1 MKYYFDKDKI
11 LTTDIINKFIK
22 RDSAENARK
31 IKLHEYYM
39 GKHAILSRQYED
51 ASKPNN
57 KVVNPYANYITT
69 MITGYFI
76 GEPVQ
81 YTGPDEA
88 TIEKYMEIMDYNDEP
103 SVNKDIAK
111 WQSICGEGYDII
123 YIDKDGN
130 IRFKALPAI
139 GMIPIYNDDLEEKLI
154 YVIRYWQTYDIEHDL
169 NIEYVEVYSPVEIIK
184 YKKDVAGMLQVI
196 DQKYHVFGQVP
207 VTPYF
212 NNDECQGDF
221 ELVISEIDAYDSFES
236 DSVNEADYF
245 ADSYLVLSGMEGTT
259 SEDVAGM
266 KENRVLVFPEGG
278 QGSWLTKSV
287 NDTWIENEK
296 KRLDQDIHKFSCC
309 PAMTDENFSKN
320 LSGVAMK
327 YKLLGLENKV
337 GVKENEF
344 ERGLRRRIELI
355 YGVMKKVNGEFDYLD
370 INIVFTRNLPQ
381 DLAASVD
388 TVIKLDGIVSD
399 ETRLA
404 LLPLDIDAQTEL
416 EKVEEQKLSNFS
428 LFGANFNSE
437 VRDGEEEDRAREE
450 ER

>member
-1 MKYYFDKDKI
+1 MKYYFPQDKI

-31 IKLHEYYM
+31 IKLQEYYM
-39 GKHAILSRQYED
+39 GKHAILQRQYED

-69 MITGYFI
+69 LITGYFI

-81 YTGPDEA
+81 YTSPDENA
-88 TIEKYMEIMDYNDEP
+88 LDHYKEILDYNDEA

-111 WQSICGEGYDII
+111 WQSICGEGYDIT

-139 GMIPIYNDDLEEKLI
+139 GMIPVYNDDLEEKLLYI
-154 YVIRYWQTYDIEHDL
+154 IRYWSTYDIEHDM
-169 NIEYVEVYSPVEIIK
+169 NIEYVEVYSSVEIIK
-184 YKKDVAGMLQVI
+184 YKKDVAGTLQVI

-296 KRLDQDIHKFSCC
+296 KRLDQDIHKFSFC
-309 PAMTDENFSKN
+309 PPMTDENFASN
-320 LSGVAMK
+320 ASGVAMK
-327 YKLLGLENKV
+327 YKLMGLENKV

-344 ERGLRRRIELI
+344 EKGLRRRIELI
-355 YGVMKKVNGEFDYLD
+355 YGVMRKVSGEADYLD

-381 DLAASVD
+381 DLSAAVD

-404 LLPLDIDAQTEL
+404 LLPMDIDAEAEL

-428 LFGANFNSE
+428 LFGANFNE
-437 VRDGEEEDRAREE
+437 VDDGEEEKRTREE
-450 ER
+450 R

>member
-1 MKYYFDKDKI
+1 MKYYFPQDRI
-11 LTTDIINKFIK
+11 LTKDIIRKFIEK
-22 RDSAENARK
+22 DRAENARK
-31 IKLHEYYM
+31 IKLHDYYM
-39 GKHAILSRQYED
+39 GKHSILERAYED

-69 MITGYFI
+69 LMTGYFI

-81 YTGPDEA
+81 YTASDESMLEA
-88 TIEKYMEIMDYNDEP
+88 FEDIMEYNDEP
-103 SVNKDIAK
+103 SVNKEIAK
-111 WQSICGEGYDII
+111 WQSICGEGYEIL
-123 YIDKDGN
+123 YIDADGN

-139 GMIPIYNDDLEEKLI
+139 GMIPIYNDDLEETLI
-154 YVIRYWQTYDIEHDL
+154 YVIRYWSTFDIESDQEV
-169 NIEYVEVYSPVEIIK
+169 NYVEVYSAVDIAK
-184 YKKDVAGMLQVI
+184 YRDIVNGYELL

-212 NNDECQGDF
+212 NNTEGQGDF

-259 SEDVAGM
+259 SEDVAAM
-266 KENRVLVFPEGG
+266 KQNRVLIFPEGG
-278 QGSWLTKSV
+278 AGTWLTKSV

-296 KRLDQDIHKFSCC
+296 KRLDQDIHKFSFC
-309 PAMTDENFSKN
+309 PPMTDENFAAN
-320 LSGVAMK
+320 ASGVAMK
-327 YKLLGLENKV
+327 YKLMGLENKV
-337 GVKENEF
+337 GVKETEF
-344 ERGLRRRIELI
+344 EKGLRRRIELI
-355 YGVMKKVNGEFDYLD
+355 YGVMRKVNGDMDYLD

-381 DLAASVD
+381 DLSAAVD

-404 LLPLDIDAQTEL
+404 LLPMDIDAQDEL
-416 EKVEEQKLSNFS
+416 EKVAEKKLQNYS
-428 LFGANFNSE
+428 LFAPAFNTEVSDDEGA
-437 VRDGEEEDRAREE
+437 E

>member
-154 YVIRYWQTYDIEHDL
+154 YVIRYWQTYDIEHDM

-388 TVIKLDGIVSD
+388 TVIKLDGVVSD

>member
-1 MKYYFDKDKI
+1 MKYYMNQDTI
-11 LTTDIINKFIK
+11 LTTNIINKFIK
-22 RDSAENARK
+22 RDAAENARK
-31 IKLHEYYM
+31 IKMHEYYM
-39 GKHAILSRQYED
+39 GKHKITQRTYED
-51 ASKPNN
+51 PSKPNN

-69 MITGYFI
+69 LMTGYFI

-81 YTGPDEA
+81 YTSADDTVLEQY
-88 TIEKYMEIMDYNDEP
+88 KEIMAFNDEP
-103 SVNKDIAK
+103 SVNKEIAK
-111 WQSICGEGYDII
+111 WQSICGEGYEII
-123 YIDKDGN
+123 YIDKDGDT
-130 IRFKALPAI
+130 RFKALPAL

-154 YVIRYWQTYDIEHDL
+154 YVIRYWQTYDIEHER
-169 NIEYVEVYSPVEIIK
+169 NIEYVEVYSPFEIVK
-184 YKKDVAGMLQVI
+184 YKKDVGGTLQVI

-259 SEDVAGM
+259 SEDIAGM

-278 QGSWLTKSV
+278 EGQWLTKTV
-287 NDTWIENEK
+287 NDAWIENEK
-296 KRLDQDIHKFSCC
+296 KRLDQDIHKFSFC
-309 PAMTDENFSKN
+309 PPMTDENFASN
-320 LSGVAMK
+320 ASGVAMK
-327 YKLLGLENKV
+327 YKLMGLENKV

-344 ERGLRRRIELI
+344 EKGLRRRIELI
-355 YGVMKKVNGEFDYLD
+355 YGVMRKVSGDMDYLD

-381 DLAASVD
+381 DLSASVD
-388 TVIKLDGIVSD
+388 TVVKLEGVISD

-404 LLPLDIDAQTEL
+404 LLPLDIDAKEEL

-428 LFGANFNSE
+428 LFGASFNE
-437 VRDGEEEDRAREE
+437 VDDGEEEDRTREE

>member
-1 MKYYFDKDKI
+1 MKYYFPQDRI
-11 LTTDIINKFIK
+11 LTKDIIRKFIEK
-22 RDSAENARK
+22 DRAENARK
-31 IKLHEYYM
+31 IKLHDYYM
-39 GKHAILSRQYED
+39 GKHSILERAYED

-69 MITGYFI
+69 LMTGYFI

-81 YTGPDEA
+81 YTASDESTLEA
-88 TIEKYMEIMDYNDEP
+88 FEDIMEYNDEP
-103 SVNKDIAK
+103 SVNKEIAK
-111 WQSICGEGYDII
+111 WQSICGEGYEIL
-123 YIDKDGN
+123 YIDADGN

-139 GMIPIYNDDLEEKLI
+139 GMIPIYNDDLEETLI
-154 YVIRYWQTYDIEHDL
+154 YVIRYWSAFDIESDQ
-169 NIEYVEVYSPVEIIK
+169 EVDYVEVYSSVDIAK
-184 YKKDVAGMLQVI
+184 YRDNINGLELL

-212 NNDECQGDF
+212 NNTEGQGDF

-259 SEDVAGM
+259 SEDVASM
-266 KENRVLVFPEGG
+266 KQNRVLIFPEGG
-278 QGSWLTKSV
+278 AGTWLTKSV

-296 KRLDQDIHKFSCC
+296 KRLDQDIHKFSFC
-309 PAMTDENFSKN
+309 PPMTDENFAAN
-320 LSGVAMK
+320 ASGVAMK
-327 YKLLGLENKV
+327 YKLMGLENKV
-337 GVKENEF
+337 GVKETEF
-344 ERGLRRRIELI
+344 EKGLRRRIELI
-355 YGVMKKVNGEFDYLD
+355 YGVMRKVNGDMDYLD

-381 DLAASVD
+381 DLSAAVD

-404 LLPLDIDAQTEL
+404 LLPMDIDAQEEL
-416 EKVEEQKLSNFS
+416 EKVEEQKRENYALFGSNFNEVS
-428 LFGANFNSE
+428 DDEGA
-437 VRDGEEEDRAREE
+437 E

>member
-1 MKYYFDKDKI
+1 MKYYFQKDKI
-11 LTTDIINKFIK
+11 LTKEIIKKFVEMD
-22 RDSAENARK
+22 RAENGRK
-31 IKLHEYYM
+31 LKLFDYYM
-39 GKHAILSRQYED
+39 GKHNILHRTYED
-51 ASKPNN
+51 PTKPNN

-81 YTGPDEA
+81 YTGPDEEMLA
-88 TIEKYMEIMDYNDEP
+88 KYKDVMDYNDEP
-103 SVNKDIAK
+103 SANKDIAK
-111 WQSICGEGYDII
+111 WQSICGEGYDIT

-139 GMIPIYNDDLEEKLI
+139 GMIPIFSDDLDEQLLFH
-154 YVIRYWQTYDIEHDL
+154 IRYWRSYDIEHDRW
-169 NIEYVEVYSPVEIIK
+169 IDYIEVYSAFDITK
-184 YKKDVAGMLQVI
+184 YETDAGGNLNQI
-196 DQKYHVFGQVP
+196 ESSFHVFGQVP
-207 VTPYF
+207 ITPYF
-212 NNDECQGDF
+212 NNDECLGDF

-278 QGSWLTKSV
+278 EGQWLTKTV

-309 PAMTDENFSKN
+309 PAMTDDEFSAN
-320 LSGVAMK
+320 ASGVAMK

-344 ERGLRRRIELI
+344 EKGLRRRIELI
-355 YGVMKKVNGEFDYLD
+355 YGVMNKVAGGMAYLD

-381 DLAASVD
+381 DLSAAVD
-388 TVIKLDGIVSD
+388 TVVKLDGIVSD

-404 LLPLDIDAQTEL
+404 LLPMDIDTEVEL

-428 LFGANFNSE
+428 LFGAQF
-437 VRDGEEEDRAREE
+437 DRVTNDDEKAEE